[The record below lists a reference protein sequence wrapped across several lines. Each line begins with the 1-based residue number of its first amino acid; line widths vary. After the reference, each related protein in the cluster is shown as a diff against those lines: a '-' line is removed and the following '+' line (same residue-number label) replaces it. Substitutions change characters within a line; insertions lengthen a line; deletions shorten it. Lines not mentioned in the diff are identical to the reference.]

1 MLNAIYHFD
10 MDEAFSPYAGYG
22 ISTAFHEASLEGFS
36 DGPHRAFAYQSKVEI
51 GLNLSQN
58 MGLLIGHR
66 FFSTDNQKP
75 GFLPVK

>member
-10 MDEAFSPYAGYG
+10 MGEAFSPYAGYG

-51 GLNLSQN
+51 GLNLS
-58 MGLLIGHR
+58 
-66 FFSTDNQKP
+66 
-75 GFLPVK
+75 

>member
-10 MDEAFSPYAGYG
+10 MGEAFSPYAGYG

-58 MGLLIGHR
+58 MGLLSDTG
-66 FFSTDNQKP
+66 FSQRIIKNRV
-75 GFLPVK
+75 FYR